1 MTADAATDAE
11 SWQPST
17 VERERA
23 AYRRSRRI
31 RSIVIAAL
39 STLVVLAVIATLL
52 VTSPGWPRFQETF
65 FNIAKAKSSFGAVV
79 EGLWLNVR
87 LLIGCGI
94 AIAVVSTAVAV
105 MRTLRN
111 PVLFPLRLLATVFT
125 DVFRGLPLLLVV
137 FLLGFGVPALELSG
151 LPTSVLFWGALAL
164 VLCYSSYVAEVLRA
178 GIESVHA
185 SQWAAARSLGLS
197 YPATLRFVVLPQA
210 VRRVMPALLND
221 VVSLQKDSG
230 LIAVLGVVDAIRA
243 AQIESSTDF
252 NYTPY
257 VVAGALFLA
266 LTIPMTRLTDWYAR
280 RHGLSG
286 AAGGVR

>member
-1 MTADAATDAE
+1 MTSPTTGVDD
-11 SWQPST
+11 WQPSQ
-17 VERERA
+17 VEQERR
-23 AYRRSRRI
+23 AYRRSRHV
-31 RSIVIAAL
+31 RSIVIAAV
-39 STLVVLAVIATLL
+39 STLVLVAVIGLLL

-79 EGLWLNVR
+79 EGLWLNIR

-94 AIAVVSTAVAV
+94 AIAVLSTAIAI
-105 MRTLRN
+105 MRTLRH
-111 PVLFPLRLLATVFT
+111 PVLFPLRLVATAFT

-151 LPTSVLFWGALAL
+151 VPTSVLFWGALAL

-178 GIESVHA
+178 GIDSVHA

-210 VRRVMPALLND
+210 VRRVMPPLLND
-221 VVSLQKDSG
+221 AVSLQKDSG

-243 AQIESSTDF
+243 AQIETSTDF

-257 VVAGALFLA
+257 VVAGALFLC
-266 LTIPMTRLTDWYAR
+266 LTIPMTRLTDRYAR
-280 RHGLSG
+280 RQGLSG
-286 AAGGVR
+286 ATGGVR